1 MLLLEVAR
9 TVFNGRRIIASKVA
23 AVVQIDCEFCR
34 ALVAR
39 TSGSLLSEQA
49 TSNLTGASKRT
60 LNVPDFAVTTGKR
73 SGRVKGAVPS

>member
-34 ALVAR
+34 ALAAR
-39 TSGSLLSEQA
+39 TSGSLLSEQ
-49 TSNLTGASKRT
+49 G
-60 LNVPDFAVTTGKR
+60 NVKSDG
-73 SGRVKGAVPS
+73 SL